1 MRLIKVSLF
10 ASFLAAG
17 IGIVSIV
24 SAQPAAAPA
33 PVAAPAGAAT
43 FSVAQA
49 NSTVTY
55 EVIHKL
61 HKVRGSSKKIEG
73 KARILA
79 DGKAQ
84 VMVRVPVDSFDSQ
97 NVNRDAHVKEVV
109 EAARYPMVEIKA
121 SADGVA
127 PPATFPST
135 VEKTFNAE
143 VSFHGV
149 KKQLQLPVKL
159 TFDSADK
166 VHATASLGLSF
177 DEFKIERPSLMFVK
191 VEDTIKIEADLVLNK
206 G

>member
-1 MRLIKVSLF
+1 MRFTKVLLF

-17 IGIVSIV
+17 FGLSVV

-33 PVAAPAGAAT
+33 ASPAAN
-43 FSVAQA
+43 FSVATA
-49 NSTVTY
+49 SSSVTY

-61 HKVRGSSKKIEG
+61 HKVRGTSKKVEG
-73 KARILA
+73 KARILP

-109 EAARYPMVEIKA
+109 EAARYPTVDIKA
-121 SADGVA
+121 TAEGIA
-127 PPATFPST
+127 LPATFPST
-135 VEKTFNAE
+135 VEKTFTAE

-149 KKQLQLPVKL
+149 KKQLQVPVKL
-159 TFDSADK
+159 SFDSADK
-166 VHATASLGLSF
+166 VHATASLNVSF
-177 DEFKIERPSLMFVK
+177 DEFKVERPSLMFVK
-191 VEDTIKIEADLVLNK
+191 VDDAIKIEADLILNK